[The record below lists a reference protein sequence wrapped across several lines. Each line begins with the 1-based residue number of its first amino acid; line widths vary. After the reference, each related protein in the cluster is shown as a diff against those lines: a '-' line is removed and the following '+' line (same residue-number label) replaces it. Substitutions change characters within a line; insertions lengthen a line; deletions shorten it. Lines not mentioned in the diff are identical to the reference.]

1 MLAKR
6 RLTDRAIA
14 ALKPAEP
21 GKRRLV
27 WDAVVPGLAVRVTDK
42 GQRSFVLVTRY
53 PGSPNPAPRTI
64 GKVGAPLSLED
75 ARGKGREWLKLIAA
89 GIDPAVAQMH
99 RERETLRAVC
109 QDWLRRDGGKLRSA
123 ELTRRTLERLVF
135 GRLGSK
141 PIGEIKRS
149 DIVRLLDEIED
160 QRGGE
165 MAQKTLGI
173 LRSVMNW
180 WAARTDD
187 FRSPIV
193 RGMSRS
199 AGVSRDRILSD
210 EEIRAVWN
218 VKVSEPGLFAA
229 MVRFL
234 LLTGARRNEAAKME
248 WAEIAGG
255 DWTLPAVRN
264 KTGFELVRPLPR
276 AALAL
281 VAGLPKG
288 GKFVFTLGKSIDLG
302 KRKREIEEASGTSGW
317 TLHDCRRTARS
328 LMSRAG
334 VPSDHAERCLGHV
347 IGGARGVYDRHQYR
361 EEMLLAYEKLAALI
375 AQIVDPQPNVVPIR
389 GGLNV

>member
-21 GKRRLV
+21 GKRKLV
-27 WDAVVPGLAVRVTDK
+27 WDAVVPGFAIRVTDK
-42 GQRSFVLVTRY
+42 GQRSFVLVARY
-53 PGSPNPAPRTI
+53 PGSQNPAPRTI
-64 GKVGAPLSLED
+64 GKVGALSLED
-75 ARGKGREWLKLIAA
+75 ARAKGREWLKLITA
-89 GIDPAVAQMH
+89 GIDPAVAQMQ

-109 QDWLRRDGGKLRSA
+109 EDWLRRDGGKLRSA

-141 PIGEIKRS
+141 PIGEIRRS

-160 QRGGE
+160 QRGRE

-218 VKVSEPGLFAA
+218 AKVPEPGLFAA

-255 DWTLPAVRN
+255 DWTLPAARN
-264 KTGFELVRPLPR
+264 KTGLELVRPLPR
-276 AALAL
+276 AALVL
-281 VAGLPKG
+281 LAGLPRG

-302 KRKREIEEASGTSGW
+302 KRKREIEEGSGTSGW

-334 VPSDHAERCLGHV
+334 VSSDHAERCLGHV
-347 IGGARGVYDRHQYR
+347 IGGVRGVYDRYQYR
-361 EEMLLAYEKLAALI
+361 EEMLLAYERLSALV
-375 AQIVDPQPNVVPIR
+375 AGIVDPQPNVVSIR
-389 GGLNV
+389 GGANV